1 MRKFTH
7 IPEQRW
13 GGGWVGSLPIIRAFD
28 GNRRFF
34 FFLSTFFFLFF
45 FSFSF
50 TICSSNQSC
59 RFPFSVKSM
68 TLVESQFSHH
78 KPSFASHVL
87 PGPRSPPLQLFGT
100 PTLKRPRPPL
110 RPARTTPGPCFST
123 LLSLY
128 ESRLLAKRKKP
139 PRKPGFFFVH
149 YVGTIHIVTKSLS
162 YTYVKEYTIY
172 T

>member
-1 MRKFTH
+1 MDEKIYTH
-7 IPEQRW
+7 TRAKVGGEW
-13 GGGWVGSLPIIRAFD
+13 GVCPSS
-28 GNRRFF
+28 RRLMGTGVFF
-34 FFLSTFFFLFF
+34 SFSF

-68 TLVESQFSHH
+68 TLVESQLSVSHH

-87 PGPRSPPLQLFGT
+87 PGPRSPPPCNCSELQLSNALAPLPAPLG
-100 PTLKRPRPPL
+100 LPPDPVSPL
-110 RPARTTPGPCFST
+110 CSHYTSRTSWPNVRNPLENQGSFLST
-123 LLSLY
+123 T
-128 ESRLLAKRKKP
+128 
-139 PRKPGFFFVH
+139 